1 MFVCERKPERDRES
15 QLDTETERD
24 REKERE
30 EEVEK
35 EKLQL
40 GLVGP
45 IMVGAGACQSNSIQ
59 SDIVK
64 DRETESE

>member
-1 MFVCERKPERDRES
+1 MIKLARCERKIRERKREN
-15 QLDTETERD
+15 
-24 REKERE
+24 

-59 SDIVK
+59 TDIVK
-64 DRETESE
+64 EKETESE